1 MLRFDLQRLLSIMRL
16 MNLCRPYY
24 AEPVKFLIGMLTL
37 SLSFVETDLFAQSA
51 AKSGDVFK
59 HPFYI
64 GAVGGWGST
73 TWQGLVPSD
82 ENQNLAMSIS
92 TPLEV
97 NEGGGVW
104 GVSAGYEVTRFFAF
118 EANYMAYPDATLTFD
133 EESFFAFEQDGMT
146 ELRTHT
152 QTASL
157 IAKIMLVLPNTS
169 MRLFSGAGVASVWRK
184 DDINT
189 DYRISPTFAFGVN
202 MNFNERLMGELG
214 TTYTAGYGEPEIN
227 PTKDF
232 VPFLYSV
239 FVKAAL
245 RF

>member
-1 MLRFDLQRLLSIMRL
+1 MQF
-16 MNLCRPYY
+16 MNLYRSCSTDCY
-24 AEPVKFLIGMLTL
+24 KLFLSVFSLTWCL
-37 SLSFVETDLFAQSA
+37 IETDVFAQTKTIS
-51 AKSGDVFK
+51 DDLFK
-59 HPFYI
+59 HRFYI

-73 TWQGLVPSD
+73 TWQGLVPTD

-97 NEGGGVW
+97 NEGGGVF
-104 GVSAGYEVTRFFAF
+104 GVSAGYEVTRYFAF
-118 EANYMAYPDATLTFD
+118 EANYVDYPDAILTFD
-133 EESFFAFEQDGMT
+133 QESFFSFEQNGLT

-157 IAKIMLVLPNTS
+157 IAKVMLILPNTS